1 MKVTGFNHL
10 SIGTRDLAGTGKFYE
25 TVLGMQVIPSYNFG
39 FKTKYLR
46 CGDLQLH
53 IFELEDHIPL
63 YQHFAVDVD
72 DFHAA
77 YDAAKALGA
86 LDSTTFRNPVNEL
99 PDGCV
104 QMYLSDP
111 AGNLVEIARPDV
123 ETLDRSRIPEMKL
136 LSEFAEQNKEG
147 LAASLYLDRP
157 HLKTARRA
165 R

>member
-10 SIGTRDLAGTGKFYE
+10 SIGTKNLAESVKFYE
-25 TVLGMQVIPSYNFG
+25 TVLGMQTNKISP
-39 FKTKYLR
+39 LR
-46 CGDLQLH
+46 RSAIAHLRAGRSGSVLPALCGRRG
-53 IFELEDHIPL
+53 
-63 YQHFAVDVD
+63 

-77 YDAAKALGA
+77 YDAAKAIGA
-86 LDSTTFRNPVNEL
+86 LDSTAFRNPVNEL

-104 QMYLSDP
+104 QMYLRDP
-111 AGNLVEIARPDV
+111 AGNLIEIDWPDV

-136 LSEFAEQNKEG
+136 LTEFAAQNEEG